1 MSAAVYDFDGT
12 LIPGDSIIWLAL
24 YAYRHHALSL
34 GGLLKTGWTGLCY
47 KLGVLSED
55 QSKTMGHAFL
65 GRIKQA
71 DREQMLQ
78 SFADELMKKVRP
90 EAMESIEKHRR
101 QGEKIILCSASCEC
115 YMRYVA

>member
-24 YAYRHHALSL
+24 YAFRHHALSL

-65 GRIKQA
+65 GHMKQA

-78 SFADELMKKVRP
+78 GFADELMKKVRP